1 MSAEFVNTISNIL
14 FLIIPP
20 FLVHL
25 HQPYARLMGSGIQVI
40 WFMLVVIGVCS
51 AYFHATLSLLGQLLD
66 EISVLWANLAGF
78 ALWYPKELMPPCL
91 RNNGGRKKFIYFV
104 SSV

>member
-1 MSAEFVNTISNIL
+1 MSNIL
-14 FLIIPP
+14 FLVIPP

-25 HQPYARLMGSGIQVI
+25 HRPYARFMGSGIHLI
-40 WFMLVVIGVCS
+40 WLLLVVIGVCS

-78 ALWYPKELMPPCL
+78 AMWYPKAAMPPCL
-91 RNNGGRKKFIYFV
+91 RDKKGRNKFIAFV
-104 SSV
+104 ST

>member
-1 MSAEFVNTISNIL
+1 
-14 FLIIPP
+14 
-20 FLVHL
+20 
-25 HQPYARLMGSGIQVI
+25 MGSGIQVI
-40 WFMLVVIGVCS
+40 WFTLVVIGVCS

-104 SSV
+104 SSILI